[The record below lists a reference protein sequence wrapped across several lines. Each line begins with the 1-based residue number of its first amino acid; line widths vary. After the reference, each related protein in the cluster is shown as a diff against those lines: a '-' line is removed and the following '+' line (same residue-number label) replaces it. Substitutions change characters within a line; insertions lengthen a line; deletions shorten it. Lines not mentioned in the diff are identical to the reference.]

1 MTQNPIWCGVALS
14 NDVFRSIALL
24 DETRS
29 SASIC
34 VHLRLVFSL
43 RSLRS
48 FAAIPSVGLPLRIL
62 VLARASTPLKEQSMP
77 YLSIQTNVGLEEEAQ
92 KRLLTEASKIVAT
105 TLNKPE
111 KYVMVAW
118 TPAPKMTFDSDPN
131 GTAFLELRSIGIPE
145 ASRQKLPG
153 ALAKCMSDNLG
164 IDADRVYLVMMDVP
178 GKYWA
183 EGEQTF
189 G

>member
-1 MTQNPIWCGVALS
+1 MV
-14 NDVFRSIALL
+14 
-24 DETRS
+24 
-29 SASIC
+29 
-34 VHLRLVFSL
+34 
-43 RSLRS
+43 
-48 FAAIPSVGLPLRIL
+48 
-62 VLARASTPLKEQSMP
+62 VLERRGSPLKELGMP
-77 YLSIQTNVGLEEEAQ
+77 YLLIQTNQGIGEEEQ
-92 KRLLTEASKIVAT
+92 SRLVTEASKIVAT

-131 GTAFLELRSIGIPE
+131 GAAFLELRSIGIPE
-145 ASRQKLPG
+145 SGRQKLPG
-153 ALAKCMSDNLG
+153 ALAKCMAEHLG

-183 EGEQTF
+183 QGEQTF

>member
-1 MTQNPIWCGVALS
+1 
-14 NDVFRSIALL
+14 
-24 DETRS
+24 
-29 SASIC
+29 
-34 VHLRLVFSL
+34 
-43 RSLRS
+43 
-48 FAAIPSVGLPLRIL
+48 
-62 VLARASTPLKEQSMP
+62 MP
-77 YLSIQTNVGLEEEAQ
+77 YLSIQTNVGIEEEAQ
-92 KRLLTEASKIVAT
+92 ARLLTEASKIVAT

-118 TPAPKMTFDSDPN
+118 TPAPKMTFDRDPN
-131 GTAFLELRSIGIPE
+131 GAAFLELRSIGIPE
-145 ASRQKLPG
+145 PSRQKLPG
-153 ALAKCMSDNLG
+153 ALAKCMSEHLG

>member
-1 MTQNPIWCGVALS
+1 MVDGADCHLNQTC
-14 NDVFRSIALL
+14 FRRHFENFGDARHSELL
-24 DETRS
+24 TPELLELLLYLERPATP
-29 SASIC
+29 
-34 VHLRLVFSL
+34 VKE
-43 RSLRS
+43 
-48 FAAIPSVGLPLRIL
+48 
-62 VLARASTPLKEQSMP
+62 RAMP
-77 YLSIQTNVGLEEEAQ
+77 YLSIQTNVGIEEEAQ

-105 TLNKPE
+105 ALNKPE

-118 TPAPKMTFDSDPN
+118 TPAPKMTFDGDPN
-131 GTAFLELRSIGIPE
+131 GAAFLEVRSIGIPE
-145 ASRQKLPG
+145 TSRQKLPG
-153 ALAKCMSDNLG
+153 ALAKCMTDHLG

>member
-1 MTQNPIWCGVALS
+1 MRAGL
-14 NDVFRSIALL
+14 
-24 DETRS
+24 
-29 SASIC
+29 
-34 VHLRLVFSL
+34 LRLF
-43 RSLRS
+43 
-48 FAAIPSVGLPLRIL
+48 LRIL
-62 VLARASTPLKEQSMP
+62 ILARTASPLKERAMP

-118 TPAPKMTFDSDPN
+118 TPAPKMTFDRDPN
-131 GTAFLELRSIGIPE
+131 GAAFLELRSIGIPE

>member
-1 MTQNPIWCGVALS
+1 
-14 NDVFRSIALL
+14 
-24 DETRS
+24 
-29 SASIC
+29 
-34 VHLRLVFSL
+34 
-43 RSLRS
+43 
-48 FAAIPSVGLPLRIL
+48 
-62 VLARASTPLKEQSMP
+62 MP
-77 YLSIQTNVGLEEEAQ
+77 YLSIQTNVGIEEEAQ

-105 TLNKPE
+105 ALSKPE

-131 GTAFLELRSIGIPE
+131 GAAFLEVRSIGIPE
-145 ASRQKLPG
+145 TSRQKLPC
-153 ALAKCMSDNLG
+153 ALAKCMSDHLG
-164 IDADRVYLVMMDVP
+164 IDADRVYLVMTDVP

>member
-1 MTQNPIWCGVALS
+1 MTYLALS
-14 NDVFRSIALL
+14 RGPAQKNPRQ
-24 DETRS
+24 
-29 SASIC
+29 SAFICGWPFLC
-34 VHLRLVFSL
+34 VHARNASLAMRAGLLRLF
-43 RSLRS
+43 
-48 FAAIPSVGLPLRIL
+48 LRIL
-62 VLARASTPLKEQSMP
+62 VLARAASPLKERAMP

-131 GTAFLELRSIGIPE
+131 GAAFLELRSIGIPE

-153 ALAKCMSDNLG
+153 ALAKCISDNLG

>member
-1 MTQNPIWCGVALS
+1 
-14 NDVFRSIALL
+14 
-24 DETRS
+24 
-29 SASIC
+29 
-34 VHLRLVFSL
+34 
-43 RSLRS
+43 
-48 FAAIPSVGLPLRIL
+48 
-62 VLARASTPLKEQSMP
+62 MP
-77 YLSIQTNVGLEEEAQ
+77 YLSIQTNVGIEEDAQ

-105 TLNKPE
+105 ALNKPE

-131 GTAFLELRSIGIPE
+131 GAAFLEVRSIGIPE
-145 ASRQKLPG
+145 TSRQKLPG
-153 ALAKCMSDNLG
+153 ALAKCMSDHLG
-164 IDADRVYLVMMDVP
+164 IAADRVFLVMMDVP